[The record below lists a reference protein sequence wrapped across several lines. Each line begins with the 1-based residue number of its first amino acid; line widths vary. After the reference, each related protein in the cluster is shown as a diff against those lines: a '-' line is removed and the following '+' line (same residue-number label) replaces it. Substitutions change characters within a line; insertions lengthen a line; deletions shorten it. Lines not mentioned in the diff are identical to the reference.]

1 MATKAQIQTEALLKQ
16 LESKNPPVLIDVRL
30 QDDFKAA
37 HIPQAISNCVFEVAF
52 RERLIASVPDQA
64 QSIVAYGA
72 NSESFEARMAAE
84 KLWRAGYTSV
94 FEYRD
99 GFEAWQAA
107 GGSVIQGEPWPPEP
121 VISDGIRSV
130 DIAKSSV
137 EWSGRNLLNKH
148 HGQIGL
154 RSGQLEFLKGQLCGG
169 RFVIDMNNIVCSN
182 LQGTE
187 LHDVLLNHLRSDDFF
202 DIERFPEASFAID
215 AARRIDGATLGQP
228 NLEITGDLT
237 LKGFSAPLTFRAVTG
252 MTPDGK
258 AAAQAVLTLDRT
270 CWGVLYGS
278 GHYFNRLGMHLV
290 NDLIDLEIKIVTD

>member
-1 MATKAQIQTEALLKQ
+1 MPTKALIQTKALLKQ
-16 LESKNPPVLIDVRL
+16 LESTNPPVLIDVRL

-99 GFEAWQAA
+99 GLEAWQAA
-107 GGSVIQGEPWPPEP
+107 GGSVSQGQPLPPEP
-121 VISDGIRSV
+121 VISDGMHFV

-154 RSGQLEFLKGQLCGG
+154 RFGQLEFLRGQLSGG
-169 RFVIDMNNIVCSN
+169 RFVIDMNNILCSD

-187 LHDVLLNHLRSDDFF
+187 LHDVLINHLRSDDFF

-215 AARRIDGATLGQP
+215 TARRIDGATLGQP

-237 LKGFSAPLTFRAVTG
+237 LKSFSVPLTFRAVSG
-252 MTPDGK
+252 VTPDGK
-258 AAAQAVLTLDRT
+258 AVAQAVLSLDRT
-270 CWGVLYGS
+270 CWGVFYGS
-278 GHYFNRLGMHLV
+278 GHYFNRLGIHLV
-290 NDLIDLEIKIVTD
+290 NDLIDLEFKIVTD